1 MIRRGWVWAAVLA
14 GLFVWA
20 HVAVIG
26 AEETVAGPLLVLDHL
41 FAVAL
46 AGTLLLFLAA
56 AGERA
61 LAWLG
66 PSIESA
72 IDRFAFSVVLG
83 LGAVSTTL
91 LMVGA
96 VAGVAPPVLA
106 LCFGL
111 GTLFLRRELAAAPR
125 RAADAVREW
134 GRLAGGAGTAA
145 AVLAGACLL
154 VLALAPPTDTDSLNY
169 HLRVPMQFLERG
181 RFHLPEDNLQAA
193 WVGLAHLPY
202 LPLLALQ
209 APAAPALLNALFALV
224 LAAVVTAESARVGSR
239 SARILASILVFGS
252 PILLLV
258 AATPKVDV
266 TLALFLFLGHVA
278 LVRARERP
286 DESRGWLIAG
296 GLALG
301 FGVGIKLLALPWIA
315 ALAPLLI
322 VMVAARRPRPAG
334 LRQLALFGI
343 ATIAAALPWLS
354 KNWILIGAP
363 FYPEFAPELL
373 PPWLESIYQ
382 QQGIAAGSIPHGA
395 PLREVREPFSLY
407 RWFAAPERLT
417 PESDGRAFAANPAF
431 VLVLLALPL
440 IRDRA
445 FVALAGPTL
454 LFGTIALVLGNR
466 INLRYLIPAIP
477 GLTLIVA
484 WGAGRLLDRVQHA
497 WVRNALLAVITIG
510 GLIRTGQA
518 IRQKLDDRPALA
530 LASGRISRSDYRFTA
545 RDVEI
550 APYARITSRVN
561 ALLAPEARV
570 LMLFEPRGLGFR
582 ARVIQDHLMTNWLLL
597 EPALS
602 PPRCLEPLG
611 ITHVVVGTGT
621 LGYLVERGLDPRSVA
636 WDRFDAFAARCLDVV
651 ERHDDFILYRARPAA
666 PSGAAATPRPP
677 AADGSP
683 IPGRRPGR

>member
-1 MIRRGWVWAAVLA
+1 MIRRGWAWAAVVT
-14 GLFVWA
+14 GLLVRA

-26 AEETVAGPLLVLDHL
+26 SEERIAGPLLVLDHL

-46 AGTLLLFLAA
+46 AVALLLFLAA

-61 LAWLG
+61 LAYLDL
-66 PSIESA
+66 SIESA
-72 IDRFAFSVVLG
+72 IERFGFSVVLG
-83 LGAVSTTL
+83 LGAVSTAL
-91 LMVGA
+91 LLIGAVVGVGA
-96 VAGVAPPVLA
+96 PVLA
-106 LCFGL
+106 LCFG
-111 GTLFLRRELAAAPR
+111 GGALFLRNELAAASP

-134 GRLAGGAGTAA
+134 ARLAGGAGTAA
-145 AVLAGACLL
+145 LVLAGACLL

-169 HLRVPMQFLERG
+169 HLRVPLQFLERG
-181 RFHLPEDNLQAA
+181 RFYLPEDNLQAA

-202 LPLLALQ
+202 LPLLALR
-209 APAAPALLNALFALV
+209 APAAPALLNALLALV
-224 LAAVVTAESARVGSR
+224 LAAVVTAESARIGSR
-239 SARILASILVFGS
+239 AARILASVLVFGS

-278 LVRARERP
+278 LLRAFER
-286 DESRGWLIAG
+286 DERRGWLIAG

-315 ALAPLLI
+315 ALTPLLI
-322 VMVAARRPRPAG
+322 WMVATRRPRSDG
-334 LRQLALFGI
+334 LRQLALFGVV
-343 ATIAAALPWLS
+343 TIAAALPWLL

-373 PPWLESIYQ
+373 PPWLDAIYQ
-382 QQGIAAGSIPHGA
+382 QQGIASGSIPHGA

-407 RWFAAPERLT
+407 RWFVAPERLT

-445 FVALAGPTL
+445 FVALAGPTI

-484 WGAGRLLDRVQHA
+484 WGAGRLLDRVQQT
-497 WVRNALLAVITIG
+497 WVRNSLLAVITIG

-518 IRQKLDDRPALA
+518 IRRKLDDRPALA
-530 LASGRISRSDYRFTA
+530 LASGRISRGDYRLTA

-561 ALLAPEARV
+561 ALLGPEARV
-570 LMLFEPRGLGFR
+570 LLLFEPRGLGFE

-597 EPALS
+597 APALS
-602 PPRCLEPLG
+602 PPRCLESTG
-611 ITHVVVGTGT
+611 ITHVFVGTGT
-621 LGYLVERGLDPRSVA
+621 LGYLVDRGLDPRSVA
-636 WDRFDAFAARCLDVV
+636 WDRFDDFAARCLDVV
-651 ERHDDFILYRARPAA
+651 EQHDDFSLYRARPAA

-683 IPGRRPGR
+683 TPGQPPGR